1 MYKRSSASATTPYG
15 YGRAPAQSTPNC
27 AGPGYNPGP
36 PPQNGTATVPMQMS
50 STQTA
55 PAQRTVNTAPP
66 AGYSGQP
73 GTQPQRG
80 PVPAPS
86 RQQSFQS
93 QQQPAVV
100 GNQPGYHPGTI
111 PFNHGTAAPQM
122 PYPQAPA
129 PKPAQAPRQAPPPK
143 PEASGYIS
151 SKICKINAKDKV
163 VDFSS
168 KLSVAKV
175 EDFANIH
182 GCGGKEHAAN
192 STIAVTICDYSKKG
206 KGEQS
211 VTAFYNLDA
220 EIMEVLYQAAMDA
233 RLGKLTASSTDLA
246 AAATVA
252 LHELNRWEVSG
263 SQQPVSIVPFG
274 ELTAVGTTLG
284 NATKMNNPTALL
296 SASDHALT
304 DLRRWA
310 GNRKQCPSAGVPLR
324 EIYEIKTAL
333 ANALAQQDKPL
344 FTYTTEKNNPYQKDS
359 QGFVPVSKL
368 YISYTPTRKNGEV
381 SRYPWFI
388 QIENFRAPLSTKATG
403 ASSHDASRA
412 VDRKGVF
419 INVSA
424 DDFAQA
430 MVAVKRYIR
439 VWEMVAAIPVVR
451 KGLGLLEKLKEDKR
465 NRKEN

>member
-1 MYKRSSASATTPYG
+1 MYKRKSANTPPSYG
-15 YGRAPAQSTPNC
+15 YPVSPPAQSTPNY
-27 AGPGYNPGP
+27 GTPGHPSGA
-36 PPQNGTATVPMQMS
+36 PQNGAATVPAQAAPMQMPNHA
-50 STQTA
+50 A
-55 PAQRTVNTAPP
+55 PS
-66 AGYSGQP
+66 AGWASPP

-80 PVPAPS
+80 PAPAPQQTF
-86 RQQSFQS
+86 RQPSAQRNRQ
-93 QQQPAVV
+93 A
-100 GNQPGYHPGTI
+100 GNYYPGNTPYLSGS
-111 PFNHGTAAPQM
+111 AAPQIQ
-122 PYPQAPA
+122 PQQAPT
-129 PKPAQAPRQAPPPK
+129 PPPQQTAI
-143 PEASGYIS
+143 PEAEPAGYIS
-151 SKICKINAKDKV
+151 SKICKINGKDRV

-252 LHELNRWEVSG
+252 LHELNRWEIAG

-274 ELTAVGTTLG
+274 ELTATGTTLG
-284 NATKMNNPTALL
+284 NAVKANNPAALAT
-296 SASDHALT
+296 ASDHTLT
-304 DLRRWA
+304 DLRRWVA
-310 GNRKQCPSAGVPLR
+310 NRKQCPSAGVPLR

-333 ANALAQQDKPL
+333 ANALTQQDKPL

-359 QGFVPVSKL
+359 NGFVPVSKL

-403 ASSHDASRA
+403 ASSHDASKA

-439 VWEMVAAIPVVR
+439 VWEMVEAIPVVR
-451 KGLGLLEKLKEDKR
+451 SGLRLLDRIKAAKQKKKEK
-465 NRKEN
+465 

>member
-1 MYKRSSASATTPYG
+1 MYKKSSAPAAMSHG
-15 YGRAPAQSTPNC
+15 YGRTPAQGTPNC
-27 AGPGYNPGP
+27 VGPGYAPGP
-36 PPQNGTATVPMQMS
+36 APQNGAATVPAQIYS
-50 STQTA
+50 AQPV
-55 PAQRTVNTAPP
+55 PAQPMTNTAST
-66 AGYSGQP
+66 AGHSSQP
-73 GTQPQRG
+73 GIQPQRG
-80 PVPAPS
+80 PVPNK
-86 RQQSFQS
+86 QQSFP
-93 QQQPAVV
+93 QQQPPVY

-111 PFNHGTAAPQM
+111 PFNHGTAAPQL
-122 PYPQAPA
+122 PRSQPPA
-129 PKPAQAPRQAPPPK
+129 PNYQAAPQQAHR
-143 PEASGYIS
+143 PEPESSGYIS
-151 SKICKINAKDKV
+151 AKICKINAKDNV

-175 EDFANIH
+175 EDFANVH
-182 GCGGKEHAAN
+182 GCGGGGHAAN
-192 STIAVTICDYSKKG
+192 STIAVTICDFSKKG

-233 RLGKLTASSTDLA
+233 RLGKLTANSSDLVA
-246 AAATVA
+246 AASVA
-252 LHELNRWEVSG
+252 LHELNRWEIAG
-263 SQQPVSIVPFG
+263 SQQPVSIVPFT
-274 ELTAVGTTLG
+274 ELTAVGTSLG
-284 NATKMNNPTALL
+284 NATKLNNPAALA

-333 ANALAQQDKPL
+333 TNALAQQDKPL

-359 QGFVPVSKL
+359 QGYVPVSKL
-368 YISYTPTRKNGEV
+368 YVSYTPMRKNGEI

-403 ASSHDASRA
+403 ASSHDASKA
-412 VDRKGVF
+412 VDRKAVF

-451 KGLGLLEKLKEDKR
+451 EGLRRLEKIKEDKR